1 MAYLTAAELKT
12 YLGIS
17 SSSEDSLLTALI
29 AQAQAYIEA
38 QTGRVFEAGAD
49 TTRRFDAVSD
59 VIGDEDGR
67 RLTLWLHGYDLCA
80 VTSVTNGDGTTVSS
94 SQYVTEPRGETPY
107 WGLRLKANASVA
119 WTYSET
125 PEDAIVIVGRWAY
138 STSAPA
144 DVVMAAR
151 DLAVWLYRR
160 RGQEGASLDAP
171 QVSPSG
177 MMLFPAKVPDTVKM
191 VVEKY
196 QKKVL
201 A

>member
-1 MAYLTAAELKT
+1 MAYLTAADLKT

-29 AQAQAYIEA
+29 AQAQAHLEA
-38 QTGRVFEAGAD
+38 QTGRVFEASAD
-49 TTRRFDAVSD
+49 TTKRFDAVED
-59 VIGDEDGR
+59 VLHDEDGR
-67 RLTLWLHGYDLCA
+67 RLTLWLRGYDLCA
-80 VTSVTNGDGTTVSS
+80 ITSVTNGDGTTVASS
-94 SQYVTEPRGETPY
+94 SYVTEPRNETPY

-119 WTYSET
+119 WTYSDT
-125 PEDAIVIVGRWAY
+125 PEDAISISGRWAY
-138 STSAPA
+138 SVTPPA
-144 DVVMAAR
+144 DVVMATR

-177 MMLFPAKVPDTVKM
+177 VMLFPARAPETVKM
-191 VVEKY
+191 VIEKY
-196 QKKVL
+196 QRKVL